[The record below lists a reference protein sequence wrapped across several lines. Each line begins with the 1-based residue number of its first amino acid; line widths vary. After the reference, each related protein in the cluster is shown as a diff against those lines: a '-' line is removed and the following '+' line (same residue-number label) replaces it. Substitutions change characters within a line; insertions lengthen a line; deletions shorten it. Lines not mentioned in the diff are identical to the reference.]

1 MRNRERGIG
10 NLAFISVL
18 VLFVISLAMFFVT
31 KDDADTQKGLA
42 KEARAAVAKAD
53 AEVEKWKIA
62 YGALREVV
70 AIESADLD
78 AGTDNVPDPAK
89 IQKAVRDEIFR
100 VAEACDNASVVLL
113 NSKNFTV
120 DEAAGKIESQDGD
133 VVKLKIFSNPISREN
148 GTVASFLALFPKP
161 FVNAKKVAEVNNN
174 KNTTTAQ
181 RAEAARGEYATA
193 LETGQNAYQNDVNAK
208 QAVIDQQRGD
218 LTSTRESLSAQSEK
232 FDQMSTEVEQTKQ
245 AATKQARAA
254 SLEISALQ
262 NRINNERIRKELALA
277 EDPKDGTVIAVSKTR
292 GTCYINLGKRNR
304 LSRGTKFKVWRA
316 GKGNRRQD
324 IAVIKVLSVDE
335 GKAECSVVSRTGVI
349 RVTAGMNISNPF
361 FDPHGKLRAY
371 IFGDLSKYTTEVAR
385 RRLAAAGV
393 SVARHLDDTVNL
405 IILGEPR
412 VTVEDVEDEED
423 AEAINRK
430 RNLERSK
437 RLDEIL
443 EKARSINALVVSED
457 ALMTFIDF

>member
-18 VLFVISLAMFFVT
+18 VLFVIALAMFFVT
-31 KDDADTQKGLA
+31 KDDADNQKTIA
-42 KEARAAVAKAD
+42 KEARANVKKA
-53 AEVEKWKIA
+53 EIELEKWKSA
-62 YGALREVV
+62 YSALREVV
-70 AIESADLD
+70 AIDSPDL
-78 AGTDNVPDPAK
+78 AGGTDNVPDPAK
-89 IQKAVRDEIFR
+89 IQAAVRNEIFK
-100 VAEACDNASVVLL
+100 VAEACDAASVVLL
-113 NSKNFTV
+113 NSKNFSI
-120 DEAAGKIESQDGD
+120 DESTGKILSQEGD
-133 VVKLKIFSNPISREN
+133 VTKLKIFSNPISREN
-148 GTVASFLALFPKP
+148 GTVAAFLALFPKP

-174 KNTTTAQ
+174 KNTATAL
-181 RAEAARGEYATA
+181 RAEAARGEYATT
-193 LETGQNAYQNDVNAK
+193 LEKGQNAYQNDINSK

-218 LTSTRESLSAQSEK
+218 LTNIRESLTAQGEK
-232 FDQMSTEVEQTKQ
+232 FDSMSTEVEQTKQ
-245 AATKQARAA
+245 VAIKAARSSQ
-254 SLEISALQ
+254 LQISALN

-277 EDPKDGTVIAVSKTR
+277 EDPRDGGILAVSKSR
-292 GTCYINLGKRNR
+292 GTVYIDLGKRNR

-316 GKGNRRQD
+316 GKGNRRVD
-324 IAVIKVLSVDE
+324 IAVIKVLQVDD
-335 GKAECSVVSRTGVI
+335 GKAECSVISRTGAI
-349 RVTAGMNISNPF
+349 RVTKGMNISNPF

-412 VTVEDVEDEED
+412 VTIEDIEDEED

-430 RNLERSK
+430 KNLERSK

-443 EKARSINALVVSED
+443 EKARSINALVVSEN
-457 ALMTFIDF
+457 ALTTFVDF